1 MKLLL
6 TVGAQM
12 PFDRLVLAMDAWAA
26 ANPSARVAA
35 QIARAGGWRSAEIL
49 AQAVRVD

>member
-26 ANPSARVAA
+26 LNP
-35 QIARAGGWRSAEIL
+35 ARASRRRSATP
-49 AQAVRVD
+49 R